1 VRPLTVLTAIVL
13 GSAVATTFSLAA
25 TSVVYLAL
33 LNKHPQFRAELPLL
47 LVYLAAFVLLS
58 AVAGLALL
66 GQLRERPWRRWAQG
80 AMWALLVG
88 FASLYWT
95 TRDIM

>member
-1 VRPLTVLTAIVL
+1 MRPLTVLTAIVL
-13 GSAVATTFSLAA
+13 GSAVATTFALSA
-25 TSVVYLAL
+25 TAVVYLVL
-33 LNKHPQFRAELPLL
+33 VNKHPQFRAELPLL
-47 LVYLAAFVLLS
+47 LGYVAGFLLLC
-58 AVAGLALL
+58 AVAGLTLV

-88 FASLYWT
+88 FATLYWV

>member
-25 TSVVYLAL
+25 TAVVYLVL
-33 LNKHPQFRAELPLL
+33 VNKHPQFRAELPFLL
-47 LVYLAAFVLLS
+47 GYLAGFVLLS
-58 AVAGLALL
+58 AVAGLTLV
-66 GQLRERPWRRWAQG
+66 GQLRERPWRRWAQA
-80 AMWALLVG
+80 AMWSLLLG
-88 FASLYWT
+88 FAALYWF